1 MRVTF
6 KLESGT
12 QTWVRISS
20 KLGSG
25 LLRIRV
31 NVRVPPCDYSLD
43 ICLVSVLALC
53 PSRVRVYFGMAF
65 GQIPYCLSIDF
76 AMNRSL

>member
-1 MRVTF
+1 M
-6 KLESGT
+6 
-12 QTWVRISS
+12 
-20 KLGSG
+20 
-25 LLRIRV
+25 
-31 NVRVPPCDYSLD
+31 RVPPCDYSLD

-76 AMNRSL
+76 AMNRSLSSYTLRPNDRIVSNKIV